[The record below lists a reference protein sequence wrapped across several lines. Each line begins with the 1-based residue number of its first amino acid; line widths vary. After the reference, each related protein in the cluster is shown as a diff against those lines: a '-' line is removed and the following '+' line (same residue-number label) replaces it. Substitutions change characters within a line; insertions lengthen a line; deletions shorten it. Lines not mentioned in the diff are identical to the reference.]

1 MYFLFLSCNIM
12 SYEVTK
18 LRSYEV
24 TQLRSYEVTQLRSY
38 AVTQLR
44 SYEVALLYLRL
55 IYSKKNIKKHYN
67 ALY

>member
-1 MYFLFLSCNIM
+1 M

-24 TQLRSYEVTQLRSY
+24 TKLQSYEVTK
-38 AVTQLR
+38 LR

>member
-18 LRSYEV
+18 LRSYA
-24 TQLRSYEVTQLRSY
+24 VTQLRSY

-44 SYEVALLYLRL
+44 SYEVTLLYLRL
-55 IYSKKNIKKHYN
+55 IYSKKNINKHYN